1 MARTKKSQLRHNLK
15 GTAPVLVQLA
25 ARKQLAT
32 QAASKGA
39 RCSWLPPI
47 QPETGH
53 AGDLISDNQP
63 HVPHW
68 RKKWPL
74 HGGVQK
80 LRSPTQELLRDM
92 KQAGFVTG
100 CFKNT
105 FNIGDIVQVCVC
117 VCVWPVLFATWSSG
131 GERLKSNSVLVAPVS
146 FALSDSGA
154 RSWRLA
160 QKSIGV
166 ISQSSRS
173 A

>member
-1 MARTKKSQLRHNLK
+1 MARTKQSQLRHNLK

-80 LRSPTQELLRDM
+80 LRSPTQELLRDL

-117 VCVWPVLFATWSSG
+117 VCGLFCLQLG
-131 GERLKSNSVLVAPVS
+131 
-146 FALSDSGA
+146 ALE
-154 RSWRLA
+154 
-160 QKSIGV
+160 V
-166 ISQSSRS
+166 NV
-173 A
+173 